1 MVKNANG
8 SGSIKRREDGRWEG
22 RLMIGFDPKTGKV
35 RRKSVYGKTQKEA
48 RQKLTELAKQVDD
61 GTYTE
66 PLKMTLQQWLEVWL
80 KEYNGNIKPYSYR
93 TYSDRIRLHIVPAL
107 GRLKLQALN
116 APTVQRFINWMKDGD
131 KETAP
136 LSPKTVK
143 SVHGVLH
150 KALQQALILGY
161 IKTNPADH
169 CTLPRIVRKQFKPL
183 DENSTVPFLD
193 AIHGDRYEN
202 LFVVDL
208 FTGLRFG
215 EILGLKWEN
224 IDFRTGIITVTQQ
237 LQHEKK
243 SGGTNYLTSLKNN
256 KTRQIQV
263 AETVLQALRE
273 EQKQQLLFRM
283 ATGRDWAEPI
293 PGLVF
298 TGDRGAPI
306 SQSAVRRHFKSIAE
320 RIGLPDLRFHD
331 LRHSFAVASL
341 QNGDDVKT
349 VQENLGHHSA
359 SFTLDVYGHVTD
371 KMRQDSAERME
382 NYIKAL
388 RG

>member
-1 MVKNANG
+1 M
-8 SGSIKRREDGRWEG
+8 
-22 RLMIGFDPKTGKV
+22 
-35 RRKSVYGKTQKEA
+35 
-48 RQKLTELAKQVDD
+48 
-61 GTYTE
+61 
-66 PLKMTLQQWLEVWL
+66 
-80 KEYNGNIKPYSYR
+80 
-93 TYSDRIRLHIVPAL
+93 
-107 GRLKLQALN
+107 
-116 APTVQRFINWMKDGD
+116 
-131 KETAP
+131 
-136 LSPKTVK
+136 
-143 SVHGVLH
+143 
-150 KALQQALILGY
+150 
-161 IKTNPADH
+161 
-169 CTLPRIVRKQFKPL
+169 RKQFKPL

-202 LFVVDL
+202 LFIVDL

-215 EILGLKWEN
+215 EILGLKGEN

-256 KTRQIQV
+256 KTRQIRV

-273 EQKQQLLFRM
+273 EQKQQLLYRM
-283 ATGRDWAEPI
+283 AAGRDWAEPI

-349 VQENLGHHSA
+349 VQENLGHHPA